1 MPQKRRTGILWLV
14 VNADWL
20 MADGS
25 ETSGNRPETPDS
37 GLQQSYQAP
46 GPRLETADSY
56 DVIVI
61 GAGINGAGI
70 ARDAA
75 MRGLRVL
82 LLDKGDISNGTTAWS
97 TRLIHGGL
105 RYLEHFEVG
114 LVRES
119 LREREVLLHVAPH
132 LVKPIPML
140 IPIYRHGKRSRLAIR
155 TGMIAYDLL
164 SLNKSLPRHQMLS
177 GDEAIAREPGLNSEG
192 LAGAAMY
199 YDCQV
204 QYAERLVLE
213 NAIAAQESGAIV
225 RTYCRVDRLV
235 SEDRRVRGVEYIDIA
250 TGARCEA
257 LAPVTINVSGPW
269 VDEILER
276 GGGASGRLIGGT
288 KGSHIVV
295 SQFPGAPRVGLYAE
309 ARSDGRPFFIIPWN
323 NLYLIGTTDI
333 RFSGNL
339 DLLTAGEPE
348 ISYLIDEAN
357 RVIPGARL
365 ERGSVLYSYAGVR
378 PLPYVEGEQE
388 SAITRRHIIHDHAR
402 DHAKDS
408 RHSLDGLISVIG
420 GKLTTYRSLS
430 EQVVD
435 QIFEKLGRTP
445 PRCRTGEVLLPG
457 AASETAKRLVD
468 APEVPQL
475 MSRATR
481 DHLAKVYGIRAQSVM
496 NIALRQPE
504 LARRIDSHTGA
515 IAAEILFCFDAE
527 LARTLADA
535 LLRRTMIGMGPD

>member
-1 MPQKRRTGILWLV
+1 MSVTVDLSI
-14 VNADWL
+14 ADHS
-20 MADGS
+20 AIPRY
-25 ETSGNRPETPDS
+25 RPDSPDS
-37 GLQQSYQAP
+37 GLPAQGSRATP
-46 GPRLETADSY
+46 DSRLQTPDSEPTHDSRLTTPDSY

-75 MRGLRVL
+75 MRGLSVL

-105 RYLEHFEVG
+105 RYLEHFDVG

-140 IPIYRHGKRSRLAIR
+140 IPIYRHSRRGRLAIR

-164 SLNKSLPRHQMLS
+164 SLNKSLPRHQILS
-177 GDEAIAREPGLNSEG
+177 RDEAIAREPGLNSEG

-213 NAIAAQESGAIV
+213 NAIAANESGAIV
-225 RTYCRVDRLV
+225 RTYCRVDSFVR
-235 SEDRRVRGVEYIDIA
+235 DARRVRGVEYVDIA

-276 GGGASGRLIGGT
+276 GGGGASGRLIGGT

-309 ARSDGRPFFIIPWN
+309 ARSDGRPFFIMPWN
-323 NLYLIGTTDI
+323 RLYLIGTTDI
-333 RFSGNL
+333 RYSGDL
-339 DLLTAGEPE
+339 DLLSASE
-348 ISYLIDEAN
+348 IEITYLVDEAN
-357 RVIPGARL
+357 QVIPGASL
-365 ERGSVLYSYAGVR
+365 ERA
-378 PLPYVEGEQE
+378 
-388 SAITRRHIIHDHAR
+388 
-402 DHAKDS
+402 
-408 RHSLDGLISVIG
+408 
-420 GKLTTYRSLS
+420 
-430 EQVVD
+430 
-435 QIFEKLGRTP
+435 
-445 PRCRTGEVLLPG
+445 
-457 AASETAKRLVD
+457 
-468 APEVPQL
+468 
-475 MSRATR
+475 
-481 DHLAKVYGIRAQSVM
+481 
-496 NIALRQPE
+496 
-504 LARRIDSHTGA
+504 
-515 IAAEILFCFDAE
+515 
-527 LARTLADA
+527 
-535 LLRRTMIGMGPD
+535 